1 MNYYQ
6 NTIRFT
12 LYLLLLLQITFYF
25 LGYLRPSIIY
35 DYLDYWPITIFPIL
49 LLTIFRS
56 SSSYEI
62 LRNAVNIFLVVVVL
76 IFSFGHLFDSK
87 LLTTY
92 KYDSFFQND
101 DLSSDHNYV
110 LLIDIDGKINLNSFQ
125 GRGYTS
131 EIIDQPG
138 NIGYPEAIE
147 TVLGEPR
154 AIVFRQLETSNLLK
168 VKGWN
173 IYLGN
178 QNIWELDF
186 FSLDSFI
193 NLDDI
198 KLQPSK
204 LSGTGEI
211 YLGSN
216 LEIEKLSLS
225 GNYEVTVSKDLSI
238 LVKGQANIPDQWL
251 NASVGKLNYPDK
263 TYTVIIEIID
273 GSQVIFKDG

>member
-35 DYLDYWPITIFPIL
+35 DYLDYWPITILPIL
-49 LLTIFRS
+49 LLTIFRR
-56 SSSYEI
+56 SSSYEL
-62 LRNAVNIFLVVVVL
+62 LRNVVNIFLIAVVL

-87 LLTTY
+87 FLTTY

-101 DLSSDHNYV
+101 ELSSDHNYV
-110 LLIDIDGKINLNSFQ
+110 LLIDIDGQINLNSFQ
-125 GRGYTS
+125 GRGYKS

-154 AIVFRQLETSNLLK
+154 AIVFRQLETSNLFK

-186 FSLDSFI
+186 FSLGSFI